1 MKLEDEAK
9 AYSNAKQRIFMEALE
24 QDVKEAKQFIGDNL
38 WESQEKEET
47 LQRFTEALL
56 WARHA
61 AEKHGIK

>member
-24 QDVKEAKQFIGDNL
+24 QDVKEVKQFIVDNL

-47 LQRFTEALL
+47 LQCFTEALL

>member
-9 AYSNAKQRIFMEALE
+9 AFTGAKQRIFVQALE
-24 QDVKEAKQFIGDNL
+24 QDVREAKEFISDNL
-38 WESQEKEET
+38 WESHEKEEA

>member
-9 AYSNAKQRIFMEALE
+9 AFTESKKRIFIQALE
-24 QDVKEAKQFIGDNL
+24 QDIKEAKQFISDNL

-47 LQRFTEALL
+47 LLRFTEAFL
-56 WARHA
+56 WAKYA

>member
-9 AYSNAKQRIFMEALE
+9 AFTESKKRIFIQALE
-24 QDVKEAKQFIGDNL
+24 QDVREAKEFISDNL
-38 WESQEKEET
+38 WESHEKEEA

-61 AEKHGIK
+61 AEKYGIK

>member
-9 AYSNAKQRIFMEALE
+9 AFTESKKRIFIQALE
-24 QDVKEAKQFIGDNL
+24 QDIKEAKQFISDNL

-47 LQRFTEALL
+47 LLRFTEALL
-56 WARHA
+56 WAKYA